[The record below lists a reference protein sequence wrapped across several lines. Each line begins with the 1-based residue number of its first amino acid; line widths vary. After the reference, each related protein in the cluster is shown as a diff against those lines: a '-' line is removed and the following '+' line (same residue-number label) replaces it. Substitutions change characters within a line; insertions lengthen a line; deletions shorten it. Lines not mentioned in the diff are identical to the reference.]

1 MNSFVSIP
9 VPPDI
14 LDAESSKDITVNEGQ
29 NASLFCVA
37 SGNPH
42 PRKSTFIVYGSTR
55 LKRWLPFSLSSA
67 HQQE

>member
-42 PRKSTFIVYGSTR
+42 PRKSIP
-55 LKRWLPFSLSSA
+55 PFLDLFMD
-67 HQQE
+67 HRD